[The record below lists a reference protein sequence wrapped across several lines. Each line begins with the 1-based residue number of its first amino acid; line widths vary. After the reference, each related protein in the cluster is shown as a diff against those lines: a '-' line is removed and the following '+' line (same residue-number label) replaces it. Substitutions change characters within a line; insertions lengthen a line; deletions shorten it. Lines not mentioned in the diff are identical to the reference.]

1 MEKITSSELT
11 DMIKQKF
18 IDKGVSAEEISQEI
32 LKDITSKIK
41 EEVNKNIPEEQN
53 SENDDSENIKTINNV
68 DNAYKEFVDDSDD
81 DGSVNSDNNDGNDEK
96 DELSTKEILLRRKE
110 EELARKEEELTR
122 REEELRYKPEMPVD
136 MEDKGCEQLFI
147 FDENQ
152 ISVGSEKLSNTEFN
166 KKNNPEEKTT
176 IKDLWLNDGKKEVE
190 LYKVK
195 FEKIGCIKFNPFEG
209 ISTFEEKS
217 SESENVKSPLD
228 LEAQKKAIEDNSNHI
243 DNEDIRIVDLDGES
257 EIEMANMKDSIEPVK
272 DVSNPLIKTSDIN
285 SDLERDNENN
295 NYLVDD
301 KTLESKIEDII
312 KKYFQKMI

>member
-41 EEVNKNIPEEQN
+41 EEVNKDIPEEQN

-81 DGSVNSDNNDGNDEK
+81 DGNDGNNEK
-96 DELSTKEILLRRKE
+96 DELSTKEILLRQKE
-110 EELARKEEELTR
+110 EELARKEEELAR

-217 SESENVKSPLD
+217 SESENVNSPLD

-257 EIEMANMKDSIEPVK
+257 EIEITNMKDSIEPVK

-285 SDLERDNENN
+285 SDLERNNENN

-301 KTLESKIEDII
+301 NALESKIENII